1 MVMSETIWANLGCH
15 THYSYGK
22 SCASP
27 SSIVKAAKNAGMT
40 CVGISDFHSLAGVP
54 EFVSAC
60 KEEKM
65 DYVIGVDVVVDLPSS
80 VSGFDENMEA
90 SVKIFAEGDTGWMSL
105 KKAVEHIHRYS
116 SRKPAAA
123 DIKFLSE
130 NSEGLIVV
138 AYPEKVEETEDMSS
152 AEQFGDVIGFL
163 QSQFDVGNFYV
174 SETPERTLSEI
185 MATEEL
191 SVMPVFI
198 NNVFYCG
205 EADKAEIQIPFLCV
219 SEKKTLADI
228 ESGNVTEIIEKH
240 QNRTGHVLTLKEAE
254 SFMEGSNFAEAIE
267 NTREII
273 SRCKNINVFRNKGQ
287 LPTPKWASKYP
298 NADKA
303 LREETFDGAKTK
315 WEEIP
320 TERIEH
326 ELGVIARS
334 GYSSYFLI
342 VADVVNWAKKQGIAI
357 GPGRGSAAGCAV
369 AYSLGITAVDPLKHD
384 LIFERFLNEGRKQM
398 PDIDI
403 DYDDTRRADIVE
415 YLKKAYPDDQVANV
429 ITHTFMR
436 SKNSVRDACR
446 ISGVTTNEEQG
457 ALTKF
462 IPDGIAGQAAPLQIL
477 LRKMHPQNDENMRKI
492 WGEAA
497 KLRDLYASDEQYKS
511 ILNIA
516 KKLEG
521 SVRNHSIHAA
531 AIILG
536 DKPLLNFVP
545 TFTPEN
551 SDALTTMWEAYD
563 CEKAGLLKLDV
574 LGSLVIR
581 VVDVCMKQIGITP
594 ADIPEDDPATM
605 EMLGRGDTIG
615 VFQMESNLCRS
626 VCRELKP
633 QTFDDIVAINALIR
647 PGPLSH
653 DMHKKY
659 AQALLG
665 NFSHYKSLPDPGLE
679 ELLASTYG
687 LLLYQEQVMQLA
699 AHYGGFTLLEADE
712 LRRTM
717 GKKDRHGMA
726 NMKRKFSEGCEANG
740 YSISVAEKLW
750 EWVAPFSSYGF
761 PKAHAVGYGYVAYW
775 TAWLSCHHTASFFTT
790 IANAVTDFDRANKFL
805 VAAKSRGINILPP
818 SFSEPYI
825 QHTATDDGKNIRY
838 GLGQIKGVGSSLNA
852 VEDDFIENGEYKS
865 MADISE
871 RLANKTPFLFKNKR
885 VWEALS
891 SAECFSGFGLNSE
904 EAYEYF
910 ASGEFEGKGGSI
922 SLDTSLFVSEEPET
936 LSQTEKPKTDKPSK
950 ANLKTIAEVCGMSF
964 GSSVPSEVLLESA
977 PEGKVWHT
985 IEKAMELM
993 QQKTRKDINIVGRVD
1008 SKGSKMGFKISQK
1021 SGKEY
1026 YRCSLVDP
1034 SGDAALKINM
1044 MKMIPDSLV
1053 KWDEPSDGEI
1063 IVVSGSL
1070 GDNVFFANEYEKHPG
1085 VAEEYTQTDTTSH
1098 HKISGERL
1106 TISSVT
1112 GGVCLP
1118 SEAISFDSKNIT
1130 APENKKLKERHV
1142 PDAEEHDMELS
1153 LF

>member
-1 MVMSETIWANLGCH
+1 MSETNWANLGCH

-22 SCASP
+22 SCVSP
-27 SSIVKAAKNAGMT
+27 SSIVTAAKNAGMT

-54 EFVSAC
+54 EFVATC
-60 KEEKM
+60 KKEKM
-65 DYVIGVDVVVDLPSS
+65 DYVIGLDVLVDLPSS
-80 VSGFDENMEA
+80 VSGFAENMEA
-90 SVKIFAEGDTGWMSL
+90 SVKIFSEGDGGWMSL
-105 KKAVEHIHRYS
+105 KKVAEHIHRYS
-116 SRKPAAA
+116 SRKSDAA
-123 DIKFLSE
+123 DIQFLSE

-138 AYPEKVEETEDMSS
+138 AYPEKIEETEDMSS
-152 AEQFGDVIGFL
+152 IEEFGNVLGFL

-174 SETPERTLSEI
+174 SETPELTLAGI
-185 MATEEL
+185 MSTEEL

-198 NNVFYCG
+198 NNVFYCK
-205 EADKAEIQIPFLCV
+205 ESDKDEIQIPFLCV
-219 SEKKTLADI
+219 SEKKTLADV
-228 ESGNVTEIIEKH
+228 ESGNVTEIIKKN
-240 QNRTGHVLTLKEAE
+240 QNSTGHVLTLKEAE
-254 SFMEGSNFAEAIE
+254 SFLSESNFAEAIE
-267 NTREII
+267 NTKEII
-273 SRCKNINVFRNKGQ
+273 ARCKNINVFRNKGQ
-287 LPTPKWASKYP
+287 LPIPKWASKYP

-303 LREETFDGAKTK
+303 LREETFNGAKSK
-315 WEEIP
+315 WKEIP

-403 DYDDTRRADIVE
+403 DYDDTRRADIVN
-415 YLKKAYPDDQVANV
+415 YLKSAYPDDQVANV

-446 ISGVTTNEEQG
+446 ISGITTNDEQG

-497 KLRDLYASDEQYKS
+497 KLRELYASDEQYKS

-536 DKPLLNFVP
+536 DRPLLNFVP
-545 TFTPEN
+545 TFIPEN

-615 VFQMESNLCRS
+615 VFQMESNLCRE

-633 QTFDDIVAINALIR
+633 KTFDDIVAINALIR

-665 NFSHYKSLPDPGLE
+665 NFAHYNTLPERGLE
-679 ELLASTYG
+679 ELLAPTYG

-699 AHYGGFTLLEADE
+699 VHYGGFTLLEADE

-726 NMKRKFSEGCEANG
+726 NMKRKFSEGCEDNG
-740 YSISVAEKLW
+740 YPISVAEKLW

-805 VAAKSRGINILPP
+805 IAAKSRGINILPP

-825 QHTATDDGKNIRY
+825 QHTATDNGKNIRY
-838 GLGQIKGVGSSLNA
+838 GLSRIKGVGSSLNA

-865 MADISE
+865 MEDIRE
-871 RLANKTPFLFKNKR
+871 RLADKTPLLFKNKR
-885 VWEALS
+885 VWEALA
-891 SAECFSGFGLNSE
+891 SAGCFSGFGFERE

-910 ASGEFEGKGGSI
+910 ASGEFGGKRGNI
-922 SLDTSLFVSEEPET
+922 SPDSSLFVTEEPEIASDT
-936 LSQTEKPKTDKPSK
+936 KEAKTTKTNK
-950 ANLKTIAEVCGMSF
+950 TNLKTIAEVCGMSF
-964 GSSVPSEVLLESA
+964 GTSIPSDVLLDSA
-977 PEGKVWHT
+977 PKDKPCVT
-985 IEKAMELM
+985 IETAMIKM
-993 QQKTRKDINIVGRVD
+993 QQKSRRPIRIIGRVD
-1008 SKGSKMGFKISQK
+1008 SKGAKTGFKVSQK
-1021 SGKEY
+1021 TGKEY
-1026 YRCSLVDP
+1026 YRCFLTDP
-1034 SGDAALKINM
+1034 SGDASLKIQM

-1053 KWDEPSDGEI
+1053 KWDEPRDGEI
-1063 IVVSGSL
+1063 IIASGSL
-1070 GDNVFFANEYEKHPG
+1070 GENIFFADDYEIHPG
-1085 VAEEYTQTDTTSH
+1085 IPQKYIQTSNEKYHT
-1098 HKISGERL
+1098 ISGSRL
-1106 TISSVT
+1106 QKSTQI
-1112 GGVCLP
+1112 GGVC
-1118 SEAISFDSKNIT
+1118 I
-1130 APENKKLKERHV
+1130 PEESIIFAENMTHKPKRIKQKELQ
-1142 PDAEEHDMELS
+1142 PDKTTFS
-1153 LF
+1153 GRLF